1 MDFWSRYAPSALAGK
16 EGRSTDAT
24 LVASIRQVSF
34 SSDTRRWDQ
43 PDRPC
48 RSIRLA
54 LLPTHEHPRQ
64 TSPLP
69 PPEATLKLPPA
80 STPAPPAA
88 CCPAS
93 SPSGSETPDA
103 PLPWPAR
110 PCTANSSG
118 AVACPRARRCPPR
131 TSPGTVTTC
140 GGGCPPRPCERDRK
154 RNR

>member
-54 LLPTHEHPRQ
+54 LLPTHEHPRP
-64 TSPLP
+64 TSPR
-69 PPEATLKLPPA
+69 
-80 STPAPPAA
+80 
-88 CCPAS
+88 
-93 SPSGSETPDA
+93 SEEHTTE
-103 PLPWPAR
+103 LQSLMR
-110 PCTANSSG
+110 LSY
-118 AVACPRARRCPPR
+118 AVFCLNKKNCVNKEIIIK
-131 TSPGTVTTC
+131 THQSQTQT
-140 GGGCPPRPCERDRK
+140 
-154 RNR
+154 